1 MAPRPG
7 PRHRSARPDPGLF
20 TEFWRE
26 NLNFPAA
33 RSCYYHHKQTRAG
46 WGGGLLG
53 AGAGAGQGA
62 GAVRDNLVTKH
73 ARAAAA
79 TPQSPHRGSQVVG
92 KTITLIL
99 MSAASGGYGVCPVSS
114 HPGPR

>member
-7 PRHRSARPDPGLF
+7 PAPGTAEPGPGLF

-46 WGGGLLG
+46 AGRGRGLL
-53 AGAGAGQGA
+53 GAGAGQGA
-62 GAVRDNLVTKH
+62 GAVRDNLVTKQ
-73 ARAAAA
+73 ARTGGRHTAA
-79 TPQSPHRGSQVVG
+79 PHPGSQVVG

-99 MSAASGGYGVCPVSS
+99 MSAAAI
-114 HPGPR
+114 